1 MAGAPV
7 PDRPN
12 IHSNRVPAPKPVKYV
27 CFLGLQDNPEGIR
40 INGPRR
46 ARSRLTFGCIRRM
59 SARVNRLIK
68 PADRVQTLMM
78 IV

>member
-12 IHSNRVPAPKPVKYV
+12 IRSNRVPAAPKPVKYA

-40 INGPRR
+40 ISGHRR
-46 ARSRLTFGCIRRM
+46 ARSRLTLPVKAEG
-59 SARVNRLIK
+59 
-68 PADRVQTLMM
+68 T
-78 IV
+78 

>member
-12 IHSNRVPAPKPVKYV
+12 IHSNRVPAPKPLKYA

-46 ARSRLTFGCIRRM
+46 ARSRFTLPVT
-59 SARVNRLIK
+59 L
-68 PADRVQTLMM
+68 PAKAEGT
-78 IV
+78 